1 MPVYQYRGRSGQGQ
15 AVTGQLDAAS
25 ESAAADMLLARGI
38 IPLEVK
44 AAKVTKSFSLIQLFG
59 SKVGLDELQIFTRQM
74 YSLTRSGIPILRA
87 IAGLSETAHSQRMKD
102 ALNDISEQLTAG
114 RPLSSAMNQHP
125 DVFDSLFVS
134 MVHVGENTGKLEDAF
149 IQLSGYIEREQET
162 RRRIKA
168 AMRYPIFVLI
178 AIALAM
184 VILNI
189 MVIPK
194 FAEMFA
200 RFGADLPWATKV
212 LIGTSNLFVN
222 YWPLMLIILLG
233 TIIGIRYW
241 HHTEKGEKQWD
252 QWKLHIPA
260 VGSIIERST
269 LSRYCRS
276 FSMMLSAGVPMTQAL
291 SLVADAVDNDYLG
304 DIIREMR
311 RNIERGESL
320 LRVSQQSQMFTPLVL
335 QMLAVGEETGAM
347 DDMLSEV
354 AGFYEREVAFDLKS
368 LTAKIEPI
376 LISIVAVMVLILALG
391 IFTPMWDMLNAYK
404 GGAS

>member
-1 MPVYQYRGRSGQGQ
+1 MPVYQYRGRDARGQ
-15 AVTGQLDAAS
+15 AVKGQVDAQS
-25 ESAAADMLLARGI
+25 ESAAADQLLARGM
-38 IPLEVK
+38 IPLELK
-44 AAKVTKSFSLIQLFG
+44 AMKESTDFSIMALFG
-59 SKVGLDELQIFTRQM
+59 RKVGLDELQIFTRQM

-87 IAGLSETAHSQRMKD
+87 IAGLSETTHSQRMKD

-125 DVFDSLFVS
+125 DVFDALFVS
-134 MVHVGENTGKLEDAF
+134 MIHVGENTGKLEDAF

-168 AMRYPIFVLI
+168 AMRYPIFVMI

-194 FAEMFA
+194 FAEMFS
-200 RFGADLPWATKV
+200 RFNAELPWATRI

-222 YWPLMLIILLG
+222 YWPLMLLG
-233 TIIGIRYW
+233 LVATFIGIRYW

-252 QWKLHIPA
+252 EWKLHIPI

-291 SLVADAVDNDYLG
+291 SLVADAVDNAYMHDKIVG
-304 DIIREMR
+304 MR
-311 RNIERGESL
+311 RGIESGDAM
-320 LRVSQQSQMFTPLVL
+320 LRVSNQSKLFTPLVL
-335 QMLAVGEETGAM
+335 QMVAVGEETGQIDQLLNDAA
-347 DDMLSEV
+347 D
-354 AGFYEREVAFDLKS
+354 FYEGEVDYDLKN
-368 LTAKIEPI
+368 LTAKLEPI
-376 LISIVAVMVLILALG
+376 LIGIVACIVLVLALG
-391 IFTPMWDMLNAYK
+391 IYLPMWDMLNVVK
-404 GGAS
+404 GG

>member
-1 MPVYQYRGRSGQGQ
+1 MATYKYRGRDAQGQ
-15 AVTGQLDAAS
+15 QVTGMVDAAS
-25 ESAAADMLLARGI
+25 ESAAADQLMSRAV
-38 IPLEVK
+38 IPLELNE
-44 AAKVTKSFSLIQLFG
+44 AKEKREFSLASLFKG
-59 SKVGLDELQIFTRQM
+59 KVSLDELQIFSRQM

-87 IAGLSETAHSQRMKD
+87 IAGLSETTHSQRMRD
-102 ALNDISEQLTAG
+102 ALNDISEQLTSG
-114 RPLSSAMNQHP
+114 RPLSSAMNHHP
-125 DVFDSLFVS
+125 DVFDALFVS
-134 MVHVGENTGKLEDAF
+134 TVHVGENTGKLEDAF

-194 FAEMFA
+194 FAEMFS

-222 YWPLMLIILLG
+222 YWPVMLVGLIG
-233 TIIGIRYW
+233 TFIGIRYW
-241 HHTEKGEKQWD
+241 HSTEKGEKQWD
-252 QWKLHIPA
+252 SWKLHIPA

-291 SLVADAVDNDYLG
+291 SLVADAVDNAYMHDRIVG
-304 DIIREMR
+304 MR
-311 RNIERGESL
+311 RGIESGDSM
-320 LRVSQQSQMFTPLVL
+320 LRVSNQSQLFTPLVL
-335 QMLAVGEETGAM
+335 QMVAVGEETGQIDQLLNDAA
-347 DDMLSEV
+347 D
-354 AGFYEREVAFDLKS
+354 FYEGEVDYDLKN
-368 LTAKIEPI
+368 LTAKLEPI
-376 LISIVAVMVLILALG
+376 LIGFVAGIVLILALG
-391 IFTPMWDMLNAYK
+391 IYLPMWDMLNVVK
-404 GGAS
+404 GGS